1 MSIDLQPLSDLPR
14 AGTRGWRSD
23 GPRFVL
29 VAWLM
34 SGAALVAAGIAAVVL
49 VSVSET
55 VRAVLAG
62 EKPSE
67 KLRRIAESATDSS
80 AFAWVSVIASQIALL
95 ACVWLAWRLLGRPAR
110 ERLGLAH
117 ARLTPAHNLVL
128 LVGTIVPFAIGLF
141 LAWLVGLATGT
152 PDQSVGPLQQMWTQG
167 TKFESIAWVMLI
179 ALVPGFVEELFYR
192 GFLLRGLLLKWGPV
206 ASIATT
212 GLLFAIVHGDPVS
225 ASAILPLGLWLG
237 LIAWRTGT
245 VWLPFAMHAGV
256 NGTWTAT
263 MMIVYR
269 DPGAESWM
277 NGAAIGALVVG
288 VIAFIAAVIILRR
301 PVAQAPAAARRARFA
316 PRVAAACLVG
326 VTILA
331 LVMPQGT
338 ASTKAPQP
346 PLPSPT
352 IAQLTERVSAQVSVA
367 SIGQEGTAQFTMLP
381 DRATR
386 LMLPPNKA
394 GVGEV
399 LLSLDAGGK
408 LVWLAYSGEL
418 RAKGHHRLPTGV
430 LEQLASG
437 APTRLCLTLDATTNP
452 PRVNVRATLE
462 EDDARVAAA
471 LAYAE
476 REGWATRGRK

>member
-1 MSIDLQPLSDLPR
+1 MSTDPQHSPGRTR
-14 AGTRGWRSD
+14 ANTRRWRSD

-29 VAWLM
+29 IAWLI
-34 SGAALVAAGIAAVVL
+34 SVGVLVSAGIAAVVL

-62 EKPSE
+62 EKSSE
-67 KLRRIAESATDSS
+67 KLRRIAESATNSS
-80 AFAWVSVIASQIALL
+80 AFAWASVIASQLALL
-95 ACVWLAWRLLGRPAR
+95 ACVWLAWRVLGRPAR
-110 ERLGLAH
+110 DRLGLAG
-117 ARLTPAHNLVL
+117 ARFTPAHNLVL
-128 LVGTIVPFAIGLF
+128 LVGTIVPFGIGLF

-152 PDQSVGPLQQMWTQG
+152 SDQSVGPLQQMWTRG
-167 TKFESIAWVMLI
+167 TQVESIAWVMLI

-206 ASIATT
+206 ASITTT

-237 LIAWRTGT
+237 LVAWRTGAI
-245 VWLPFAMHAGV
+245 WLPFAMHAGV
-256 NGTWTAT
+256 NGIWTAT
-263 MMIVYR
+263 MMIVHR
-269 DPGAESWM
+269 DPGAESWV

-301 PVAQAPAAARRARFA
+301 PVVESPAAARRAHFA
-316 PRVAAACLVG
+316 PRVAATCLAC
-326 VTILA
+326 VTILV
-331 LVMPQGT
+331 LVIPQGT
-338 ASTKAPQP
+338 ASTKPPQP

-352 IAQLTERVSAQVSVA
+352 IAQLTEHVSAQASVA

-381 DRATR
+381 ERTTR

-399 LLSLDAGGK
+399 LLSLDAGGT

-418 RAKGHHRLPTGV
+418 TAKGHHRLPTGV
-430 LEQLASG
+430 LEQLAPG
-437 APTRLCLTLDATTNP
+437 APTRLCLTLDATTNS

-471 LAYAE
+471 LAHAE

>member
-1 MSIDLQPLSDLPR
+1 MSTDPQRSPGLTR
-14 AGTRGWRSD
+14 ANTRRWRSD

-29 VAWLM
+29 IAWLISIGM
-34 SGAALVAAGIAAVVL
+34 LVSASIAAAVL

-55 VRAVLAG
+55 VRAVIAG
-62 EKPSE
+62 ERSSE
-67 KLRRIAESATDSS
+67 SLRRIAESATNSS
-80 AFAWVSVIASQIALL
+80 AFAWASVIASELALL
-95 ACVWLAWRLLGRPAR
+95 ACVWLAWRVLGRPAR
-110 ERLGLAH
+110 DRLGLAG

-128 LVGTIVPFAIGLF
+128 LVGTIVPFGIGLF

-152 PDQSVGPLQQMWTQG
+152 SDPSAGPLQQMWTQG
-167 TKFESIAWVMLI
+167 TQFESIAWVMLI

-225 ASAILPLGLWLG
+225 ATAILPLGLWLG
-237 LIAWRTGT
+237 LVAWRTGT
-245 VWLPFAMHAGV
+245 IWLPVAMHASV
-256 NGTWTAT
+256 NGIWTAT
-263 MMIVYR
+263 MMIVHR
-269 DPGAESWM
+269 DPGAGSWV

-301 PVAQAPAAARRARFA
+301 PVVEAPAAARRAHFA
-316 PRVAAACLVG
+316 PRVAAACLVC
-326 VTILA
+326 VTILV
-331 LVMPQGT
+331 LLIPPGT
-338 ASTKAPQP
+338 ASTTPPQTP
-346 PLPSPT
+346 FPSPT

-367 SIGQEGTAQFTMLP
+367 SIGHEGTAQFTMLP
-381 DRATR
+381 ERTTR
-386 LMLPPNKA
+386 LMLPPNRA

-399 LLSLDAGGK
+399 LLSLDAGGT
-408 LVWLAYSGEL
+408 LVWLAHSGEL
-418 RAKGHHRLPTGV
+418 TGRGHQRLPKGV
-430 LEQLASG
+430 LEQLASD